1 MTELLA
7 IIGVRPIMPFIGL
20 TKPSMALATLLMPLT
35 VPLSVF
41 RQIYVK
47 TPTLIEVL
55 WRVKVLCHCMQFF
68 NDDCPPL
75 PIILDKRQAPL
86 LFMGSRHHGFGEM
99 SDIAR
104 NMNAN
109 YVNGN
114 SHAPRIV
121 DGLQATMNDMAMMA
135 QAIRGKT

>member
-1 MTELLA
+1 MAELLA
-7 IIGVRPIMPFIGL
+7 VIGVRPIMPFIGL
-20 TKPSMALATLLMPLT
+20 TKLSITLATFLMPLT

-55 WRVKVLCHCMQFF
+55 WRVKVL
-68 NDDCPPL
+68 
-75 PIILDKRQAPL
+75 
-86 LFMGSRHHGFGEM
+86 FMGSRHHRFGEM

-104 NMNAN
+104 SMNVN

-114 SHAPRIV
+114 SHTPRIV

-135 QAIRGKT
+135 QAIRGKI